1 MPLSKFVH
9 TETGRILMSI
19 LLGIGLATFFRQV
32 CVGKNCLSYNAPPVA
47 EIDGEIYKFDDKC
60 YELQKSAVNCDNKKE
75 IVAFSTCSA

>member
-32 CVGKNCLSYNAPPVA
+32 CVGKGCLSYNAPPVA
-47 EIDGEIYKFDDKC
+47 EIDGEIYKFDDTC
-60 YELQKSAVNCDNKKE
+60 YELQKNAVKCDNKKE
-75 IVAFSTCSA
+75 IVTFSTSSA

>member
-60 YELQKSAVNCDNKKE
+60 YELQKSAVKCDNKKE
-75 IVAFSTCSA
+75 IVPFSTRSA